1 MGILPEIAL
10 LSERAADCGA
20 ILLDASAKG
29 LAVLAVAGAVSLA
42 MRRAP
47 AAWRHMLWLLVMVSL
62 LALPILSAALPGW
75 QVLPDWLNPSF
86 TRTPAENAK
95 VVAPGPPVGRLTESL
110 TPEEMTADV
119 PPGFA
124 PIPGDMPVSAGPA
137 IPPADPT
144 VAAGEP
150 SKPPGPVTISVWL
163 LGAWLAGVAA
173 CLAPLALGRLSL
185 FWLSRRAQRVKGPWP
200 ALIASASAQVGLRR
214 RVRLLVSDRR
224 PMPMVWGV
232 FRPTLLLPAEADRWP
247 EDRRRVVLLHELAHA
262 ARRDCLAKVIA
273 HAACAV
279 YWFNPLA
286 WLAFRQMQ
294 REAEAACDDRVL
306 NAGAEPP
313 KYAEH
318 ILQIASGLE
327 ANLLA
332 AHSAIAMARKSR
344 LEGRLLAILDGA
356 RNRRK
361 LTRTAAV
368 ILLAL
373 IVAISIPLAC
383 MQPRSEPAAKEEIPS
398 PHEASRQTAERT
410 LEFRVAPPGLRRG
423 EESVPSDE
431 LKRQLDWL
439 KQGRVGQ
446 WWRDDPGWSR
456 QAPAYLWLPI
466 HDRAREDL
474 EPMLVT
480 GEYQGRRYL
489 LVSNKPDDV
498 METPEKESPSWG
510 LTEPFPTPDAMDRP
524 ALGVQ
529 FDKAGAEKFY
539 ALTSSHLS
547 QPLAII
553 VGGRSWLYPRSRPG
567 CAKRP

>member
-262 ARRDCLAKVIA
+262 ARRDCLAKVIG

-318 ILQIASGLE
+318 ILRKADCSP
-327 ANLLA
+327 
-332 AHSAIAMARKSR
+332 SSMAP
-344 LEGRLLAILDGA
+344 E
-356 RNRRK
+356 
-361 LTRTAAV
+361 TAA
-368 ILLAL
+368 
-373 IVAISIPLAC
+373 S
-383 MQPRSEPAAKEEIPS
+383 
-398 PHEASRQTAERT
+398 
-410 LEFRVAPPGLRRG
+410 
-423 EESVPSDE
+423 
-431 LKRQLDWL
+431 
-439 KQGRVGQ
+439 
-446 WWRDDPGWSR
+446 
-456 QAPAYLWLPI
+456 
-466 HDRAREDL
+466 
-474 EPMLVT
+474 
-480 GEYQGRRYL
+480 
-489 LVSNKPDDV
+489 
-498 METPEKESPSWG
+498 
-510 LTEPFPTPDAMDRP
+510 
-524 ALGVQ
+524 
-529 FDKAGAEKFY
+529 
-539 ALTSSHLS
+539 
-547 QPLAII
+547 
-553 VGGRSWLYPRSRPG
+553 
-567 CAKRP
+567 